1 MCRMTS
7 SVIVRALLRLAAA
20 IAVVTALGAGA
31 AQASAAGLG
40 PAAATGPASEGAAAP
55 VPIGPELSAVSC
67 PKPAFC
73 LAVGSATSPAVNLMV
88 PAAGIWNGRN
98 WRWTSQPPQLLLI
111 GWFTAVSCLSASH
124 CIATGTG
131 SHGVGFTDAWNGRS
145 WRLLPSA
152 GRPPVGDASALSCVT
167 TSYCLA
173 VGGGGPARPI
183 AEFWNGTSWTRLHPV
198 IPTGT
203 TSITLDSVSCAS
215 ITDCMATGTVT
226 AGSAATALAETWNGS
241 SWTVTAPPSGLAE
254 FVGVSC
260 PSSSECLAVG
270 SISALQPASALW
282 NGSTWATLSTPS
294 PDPFAVPVSTEV
306 G

>member
-1 MCRMTS
+1 MTS

-241 SWTVTAPPSGLAE
+241 SWTVTPPSGLAE